1 MMHVLQ
7 FASWYPKNEG
17 DVSGSFF
24 REFAKKLLDL
34 ELKIGV
40 LHAKFVDGLFNREG
54 GRSES
59 IFFTNEDG
67 LIVGRSTTRIRI
79 PGPARRIAALE
90 RRDVRLRLQAG
101 RALYDEYVSEH
112 GIPDIIHAQACF
124 WGGVIASKIANEEGI
139 PLVVSAH
146 SSVFGRGLVGRRE
159 WGLASSVW
167 RGSAQNISVSRT
179 NAKIICDMFNLPE
192 NTFQIVPNGIDS
204 EQFTVTPAAPTDQ
217 YKWICIGNLVENKR
231 VDLLIDAMKKMPS
244 EHTLVIIGDGPMR
257 ANLTQQAAELG
268 DRVEFLGTVKR
279 ERVSQ
284 LLSQCHTLV
293 HPSEFETFG
302 VVLVEAMMCGRPVV
316 AMRCGGPEEIIG
328 METGILVENRSLEG
342 LIDAMLVASEKVW
355 DAQRIASQARDLF
368 DQKSVCE
375 RFQGIYSEVITRY
388 HHRNG

>member
-7 FASWYPKNEG
+7 FASWYPQNEV

-24 REFAKKLLDL
+24 QEFAKNLLDL
-34 ELKIGV
+34 GLKIGV
-40 LHAKFVDGLFNREG
+40 LHAKFVDGVFNRNG

-59 IFFTNEDG
+59 AVFTNEDG

-101 RALYDEYVSEH
+101 RILYDEYVAEH

-124 WGGVIASKIANEEGI
+124 WGGVIASKIANEEGV

-167 RGSAQNISVSRT
+167 KGSEQNISVSRT

-192 NTFQIVPNGIDS
+192 NAFQIVPNGIDS
-204 EQFTVTPAAPTDQ
+204 GQFTVTPTPSGP

-244 EHTLVIIGDGPMR
+244 EHNLVIIGDGPMR
-257 ANLTQQAAELG
+257 AKLTQQATELG
-268 DRVEFLGTVKR
+268 DRVEFLGTVER
-279 ERVSQ
+279 GRVSQ
-284 LLSQCHTLV
+284 LLSQCHALV

-328 METGILVENRSLEG
+328 PDRGLLVENGNLGG
-342 LIDAMLVASEKVW
+342 LIDAMLITSERGW
-355 DAQRIASQARDLF
+355 SAQTIANQARDLF
-368 DQKSVCE
+368 DQRVVCE
-375 RFQGIYSEVITRY
+375 RFQKIYSDVITRY
-388 HHRNG
+388 DRRNG

>member
-1 MMHVLQ
+1 M
-7 FASWYPKNEG
+7 
-17 DVSGSFF
+17 
-24 REFAKKLLDL
+24 
-34 ELKIGV
+34 GV
-40 LHAKFVDGLFNREG
+40 LHAKFVDGLFNRNG

-59 IFFTNEDG
+59 AVFTNEDG

-101 RALYDEYVSEH
+101 RILYDEYVAEH

-124 WGGVIASKIANEEGI
+124 WGGVIASKIANEEGV

-167 RGSAQNISVSRT
+167 NGSGQNISVSRT

-192 NTFQIVPNGIDS
+192 NAFQIVPNGIDS
-204 EQFTVTPAAPTDQ
+204 GQFTVTPTPSGP

-244 EHTLVIIGDGPMR
+244 EHNLVIIGDGPMR
-257 ANLTQQAAELG
+257 AKLTQQATELG
-268 DRVEFLGTVKR
+268 DRVEFLGIVER

-284 LLSQCHTLV
+284 LLSQCHALV

-328 METGILVENRSLEG
+328 PDAGLLVENGNLGG
-342 LIDAMLVASEKVW
+342 LIDAMLITSERGW
-355 DAQRIASQARDLF
+355 DAQTIANQARDLF
-368 DQKSVCE
+368 DQRGVCE
-375 RFQGIYSEVITRY
+375 RFQKIYSDVITRY
-388 HHRNG
+388 HRRNG

>member
-1 MMHVLQ
+1 MHVLQ
-7 FASWYPKNEG
+7 FASWYPQNEV

-24 REFAKKLLDL
+24 QEFAKNLLDL
-34 ELKIGV
+34 GLNIGV
-40 LHAKFVDGLFNREG
+40 LHAKFVDGVFNRNG

-59 IFFTNEDG
+59 AVFTNEDG

-101 RALYDEYVSEH
+101 RILYDEYVAEH

-124 WGGVIASKIANEEGI
+124 WGGVIASKIANEEGV

-167 RGSAQNISVSRT
+167 KGSEQNISVSRT

-192 NTFQIVPNGIDS
+192 NAFQIVPNGIDS
-204 EQFTVTPAAPTDQ
+204 GQFTVTPTPSGP

-244 EHTLVIIGDGPMR
+244 EHNLVIIGDGPMR
-257 ANLTQQAAELG
+257 AKLTQQATELG
-268 DRVEFLGTVKR
+268 DRVEFLGTVER
-279 ERVSQ
+279 GRVSQ
-284 LLSQCHTLV
+284 LLSQCHALV

-328 METGILVENRSLEG
+328 PDRGLLVENGNLGG
-342 LIDAMLVASEKVW
+342 LIDAMLITSERGW
-355 DAQRIASQARDLF
+355 SAQTIANQARDLF
-368 DQKSVCE
+368 DQRVVCE
-375 RFQGIYSEVITRY
+375 RFQKIYSDVITRY
-388 HHRNG
+388 DRRNG

>member
-7 FASWYPKNEG
+7 FASWYPQNEV

-24 REFAKKLLDL
+24 QEFAKNLLDL
-34 ELKIGV
+34 GLNIGV
-40 LHAKFVDGLFNREG
+40 LHAKFVDGVFNRNG

-59 IFFTNEDG
+59 AVFTNEDG

-101 RALYDEYVSEH
+101 RILYDEYVAEH

-124 WGGVIASKIANEEGI
+124 WGGVIASKIANEEGV

-167 RGSAQNISVSRT
+167 KGSEQNISVSRT

-192 NTFQIVPNGIDS
+192 NAFQIVPNGIDS
-204 EQFTVTPAAPTDQ
+204 GQFTVTPTPSGP

-244 EHTLVIIGDGPMR
+244 EHNLVIIGDGPMR
-257 ANLTQQAAELG
+257 AKLTQQATELG
-268 DRVEFLGTVKR
+268 DRVEFLGTVER
-279 ERVSQ
+279 GRVSQ
-284 LLSQCHTLV
+284 LLSQCHALV

-328 METGILVENRSLEG
+328 PDRGLLVENGNLGG
-342 LIDAMLVASEKVW
+342 LIDAMLITSERGW
-355 DAQRIASQARDLF
+355 SAQTIANQARDLF
-368 DQKSVCE
+368 DQRVVCE
-375 RFQGIYSEVITRY
+375 RFQKIYSDVITRY
-388 HHRNG
+388 DRRNG